1 MYFRATCGLSNL
13 PINKDDEVVAFLLKE
28 KSLTDLK
35 GGHFLNIDDLY
46 SPISAPIYA
55 RYDGYG
61 SIKHINLK
69 YKDLITTQ
77 VKSWFDYNVTRDVL
91 TFKENS
97 SSINLETA
105 SLEDLVYEFERGN
118 VIQMANKETMSL
130 YQDSGEFHKGYYYTG
145 LILFHKDIFEKLVDL
160 KFDSNSFRES
170 YSLARNFEAVD
181 FRRELGDE
189 NYIKLLKQVI
199 YESRLPRS
207 EYKNFDMYIFWYNNS
222 SDKSMNLELLDYLR
236 KGAVISQVMSLI
248 SKPWIPQVSSLPKEE
263 NEDILKALH
272 SIIEYKL
279 NHTKEDEEKVEII
292 EESIS
297 EMDLNIMKS
306 IAKRFNIDITKEF
319 NLM

>member
-1 MYFRATCGLSNL
+1 MSFRATCGLSNL

-28 KSLTDLK
+28 KSLSDLK

-77 VKSWFDYNVTRDVL
+77 VKSWFAYNVTRDVL

-97 SSINLETA
+97 SNIDLGTA

-118 VIQMANKETMSL
+118 VIQIANKETMAI
-130 YQDSGEFHKGYYYTG
+130 YKDSGEHHKGYYYTG
-145 LILFHKDIFEKLVDL
+145 LILFHKDVFEKLVDL
-160 KFDSNSFRES
+160 KFDSDLFRAS
-170 YSLARNFEAVD
+170 YSLARNFETVN
-181 FRRELGDE
+181 FRRELGDD

-199 YESRLPRS
+199 HESRLPRS
-207 EYKNFDMYIFWYNNS
+207 EYKNFDTYIFWYNNS
-222 SDKSMNLELLDYLR
+222 PDKSVNIELLDYLR

-248 SKPWIPQVSSLPKEE
+248 SKPWIPQITSVSKEE

-272 SIIEYKL
+272 SIVEDKL
-279 NHTKEDEEKVEII
+279 NHVEEEKVEII
-292 EESIS
+292 EEPIS
-297 EMDLNIMKS
+297 EMDLDIMKS